1 MTSKGIYIPRRNIMK
16 KKLFSVFAAVLVLV
30 ICIAALV
37 ACNPYKADSIGSG
50 DSSAAVES
58 NGGYVVKQGRFIYF
72 INGYVGESADNAWG
86 AATKQGIVRAEIKDG
101 KVDPKSAKLVVP
113 KSVYNSSNV
122 GGIAIHGDWIYY
134 TSVNTDKDKSGT
146 ASTVNTDFMRTKTD
160 GSVTQLIGTIG
171 TRSAKYIFTKSR
183 VLYYT
188 NNTIGF
194 IDFSKMN
201 DKATDKGKGAVKG
214 TLAENVENVV
224 WDYATD
230 SIFYVQTAPS
240 EDSYKN
246 YNNLCTIKADGSGQ
260 KVLATQTTFVAEGVD
275 PVNDQL
281 NVFKYNILNLYV
293 ESDGDCTLYYTKSH
307 TFSSNSVPDGLFM
320 AKASNVKGTEKNLNT
335 IASTTLVPLGYA
347 EGALAY
353 NAHSVYCWY
362 NGVEKENPVQVTST
376 SQTIWKVDK
385 AKGVVYYT
393 ASSSAKSI
401 SKISYREAKDNAAVI
416 MEEGI
421 KTDWLV
427 LDFVGNDFY
436 FFASDDDNYLHT
448 VNLETFDKDAE
459 DAAST
464 YIGCPTDRL
473 DKKDA

>member
-1 MTSKGIYIPRRNIMK
+1 MK

-101 KVDPKSAKLVVP
+101 KVDPTSAKLVVP
-113 KSVYNSSNV
+113 KSVYNSSTA
-122 GGIAIHGDWIYY
+122 GGIAIHGEWIYY
-134 TSVNTDKDKSGT
+134 TSVNTDKDKTGT

-171 TRSAKYIFTKSR
+171 TRSAKYLFTTSR

-188 NNTIGF
+188 DNTIGY
-194 IDFSKMN
+194 IDFSGMN

-224 WDYATD
+224 WSYDTD
-230 SIFYVQTAPS
+230 AIYYVQTAPS

-260 KVLATQTTFVAEGVD
+260 KVLATQNTFVAEGKD
-275 PVNDQL
+275 PVQDQL
-281 NVFKYNILNLYV
+281 NVFKYSLVNMYV
-293 ESDGDCTLYYTKSH
+293 EENGDCTLYYTKSH
-307 TFSSNSVPDGLFM
+307 TLNSESKSDGLFM
-320 AKASNVKGTEKNLNT
+320 AKASDVKGTQKLLNT

-347 EGALAY
+347 EGVLAY
-353 NAHSVYCWY
+353 NSNSVYCWY
-362 NGVEKENPVQVTST
+362 NGDEKENPVQVTTT
-376 SQTIWKVDK
+376 SQTIWKVDQQ
-385 AKGVVYYT
+385 KGIVYFT
-393 ASSSAKSI
+393 ASSSASSI
-401 SKISYREAKDNAAVI
+401 SKISYREAKDNATVI

>member
-1 MTSKGIYIPRRNIMK
+1 MK

-122 GGIAIHGDWIYY
+122 GGIAIHGEWIYY
-134 TSVNTDKDKSGT
+134 TSVNTDKDKTGT

-171 TRSAKYIFTKSR
+171 TRSAKHLFTTSR

-188 NNTIGF
+188 DNTIGY
-194 IDFSKMN
+194 IDFSGMN

-214 TLAENVENVV
+214 TLVEKVENVV

-260 KVLATQTTFVAEGVD
+260 KVLATQNTFVAEGKD
-275 PVNDQL
+275 PVQDQL

-307 TFSSNSVPDGLFM
+307 TFSSNSVSDGLFM

-353 NAHSVYCWY
+353 NSNSVYCWY
-362 NGVEKENPVQVTST
+362 NGVEKENPVQVTTT
-376 SQTIWKVDK
+376 SQTIWKVDQQ
-385 AKGVVYYT
+385 KGIVYFT
-393 ASSSAKSI
+393 ASSSASSI
-401 SKISYREAKDNAAVI
+401 SKISYREAKDNATVI

-427 LDFVGNDFY
+427 LDFIGDDFY
-436 FFASDDDNYLHT
+436 FFASKDDNYLHT
-448 VNLETFDKDAE
+448 INLSTFDKDAE
-459 DAAST
+459 DAEST

-473 DKKDA
+473 DDKDE

>member
-1 MTSKGIYIPRRNIMK
+1 MK

-101 KVDPKSAKLVVP
+101 KVDPTSAKLVVP

-122 GGIAIHGDWIYY
+122 GGIAIHGEWIYY
-134 TSVNTDKDKSGT
+134 TSVNTDKDKTGT

-171 TRSAKYIFTKSR
+171 TRSAKYLFTTSR

-188 NNTIGF
+188 DNTIGY
-194 IDFSKMN
+194 IDFSGMN

-224 WDYATD
+224 WSYDTD
-230 SIFYVQTAPS
+230 AIYYVQTAPS

-260 KVLATQTTFVAEGVD
+260 KVLATQNTFVAEGKD
-275 PVNDQL
+275 PVQDQL
-281 NVFKYNILNLYV
+281 NVFKYNVLNLYV

-385 AKGVVYYT
+385 AQGVVYYT

-473 DKKDA
+473 DDKDE

>member
-1 MTSKGIYIPRRNIMK
+1 MK

-134 TSVNTDKDKSGT
+134 TSVNTAKDKTGT

-171 TRSAKYIFTKSR
+171 TRSAKYLFTTSR

-188 NNTIGF
+188 DNTIGY
-194 IDFSKMN
+194 IDFSGMN

-260 KVLATQTTFVAEGVD
+260 KVLATQSTFVQEGKNAVD
-275 PVNDQL
+275 DQL
-281 NVFKYNILNLYV
+281 NVFKYSLVNMYV
-293 ESDGDCTLYYTKSH
+293 EEDGDCTLYYTKSH
-307 TFSSNSVPDGLFM
+307 TLSGSVPDGLFM
-320 AKASNVKGTEKNLNT
+320 AKASNVKGTENNLNT

-385 AKGVVYYT
+385 AQGVVYYT

>member
-1 MTSKGIYIPRRNIMK
+1 MK

-101 KVDPKSAKLVVP
+101 KVDPTSAKLVVP

-122 GGIAIHGDWIYY
+122 GGIAIHGEWIYY
-134 TSVNTDKDKSGT
+134 TSVNTDKDKTGT

-171 TRSAKYIFTKSR
+171 TRSAKYLFTTSR

-188 NNTIGF
+188 DNTIGY
-194 IDFSKMN
+194 IDFSGMN

-214 TLAENVENVV
+214 TLVEKVENVV
-224 WDYATD
+224 WSYDTD
-230 SIFYVQTAPS
+230 AIYYVQTAPS

-260 KVLATQTTFVAEGVD
+260 KVLATQTTFTDD
-275 PVNDQL
+275 PL
-281 NVFKYNILNLYV
+281 NNPRKVFKYNLVNMYV
-293 ESDGDCTLYYTKSH
+293 EEDGDCTLYYTKSH
-307 TFSSNSVPDGLFM
+307 TFNSESVPDGLFM

-353 NAHSVYCWY
+353 NSISVYCWY
-362 NGVEKENPVQVTST
+362 NGVEKENPVQVTTT
-376 SQTIWKVDK
+376 SQTIWKVDQQ
-385 AKGVVYYT
+385 KGIVYFT
-393 ASSSAKSI
+393 ASSSASSI
-401 SKISYREAKDNAAVI
+401 SKISYREAKDNATVI

-427 LDFVGNDFY
+427 LDFIGDDFY
-436 FFASDDDNYLHT
+436 FFASKDDNYLHT
-448 VNLETFDKDAE
+448 INLSTFDKDAE
-459 DAAST
+459 DAEST

-473 DKKDA
+473 DDKDE

>member
-1 MTSKGIYIPRRNIMK
+1 MK

-101 KVDPKSAKLVVP
+101 KVDPTSAKLVVP
-113 KSVYNSSNV
+113 KSVYNSSTA
-122 GGIAIHGDWIYY
+122 GGIAIHGEWIYY
-134 TSVNTDKDKSGT
+134 TSVNTDKDKTGT

-171 TRSAKYIFTKSR
+171 TRSAKYLFTTSR

-188 NNTIGF
+188 DNTIGY
-194 IDFSKMN
+194 IDFSGMN

-214 TLAENVENVV
+214 TLVENVENVV
-224 WDYATD
+224 WSYDTD
-230 SIFYVQTAPS
+230 AIYYVQTAPS

-307 TFSSNSVPDGLFM
+307 TFSSSSVPDGLFM

-362 NGVEKENPVQVTST
+362 NGVEKENPVQVTTT

>member
-1 MTSKGIYIPRRNIMK
+1 MK

-134 TSVNTDKDKSGT
+134 TSVNTAKDKTGT

-171 TRSAKYIFTKSR
+171 TRSAKYLFTTSR

-188 NNTIGF
+188 DNTIGY
-194 IDFSKMN
+194 IDFSGMN

-260 KVLATQTTFVAEGVD
+260 KVLATQSTFVQEGKNAVD
-275 PVNDQL
+275 DQL
-281 NVFKYNILNLYV
+281 NVFKYSLVNMYV
-293 ESDGDCTLYYTKSH
+293 EEDGDCTLYYTKSH
-307 TFSSNSVPDGLFM
+307 TLSGSVPDGLFM

-385 AKGVVYYT
+385 AQGVVYYT

>member
-1 MTSKGIYIPRRNIMK
+1 MK

-101 KVDPKSAKLVVP
+101 KVDPTSAKLVVP
-113 KSVYNSSNV
+113 KSVYNSSTA
-122 GGIAIHGDWIYY
+122 GGIAIHGEWIYY
-134 TSVNTDKDKSGT
+134 TSVNTDKDKTGT

-171 TRSAKYIFTKSR
+171 TRSAKYLFTTSR

-188 NNTIGF
+188 DNTIGY
-194 IDFSKMN
+194 IDFSGMN

-260 KVLATQTTFVAEGVD
+260 KVLATQTTFTDD
-275 PVNDQL
+275 PL
-281 NVFKYNILNLYV
+281 NNPRKVFKYNLVNMYV
-293 ESDGDCTLYYTKSH
+293 EEDGDCTLYYTKSH
-307 TFSSNSVPDGLFM
+307 TFNSESEPDGLFM

-353 NAHSVYCWY
+353 NSSSVYCWY

-385 AKGVVYYT
+385 AQGVVYYT

>member
-1 MTSKGIYIPRRNIMK
+1 MYIPRRNIMK

-30 ICIAALV
+30 LCIAALV
-37 ACNPYKADSIGSG
+37 ACNPYKADSIGKG
-50 DSSAAVES
+50 DSDATVES
-58 NGGYVVKQGRFIYF
+58 NGGYVVKQGNFVYF
-72 INGYVGESADNAWG
+72 INGYVGESADNTWG

-122 GGIAIHGDWIYY
+122 GGIAIHGEWIYY

-201 DKATDKGKGAVKG
+201 DKATDKGNGAVKG

-260 KVLATQTTFVAEGVD
+260 KVLATQNTFVAEGKD
-275 PVNDQL
+275 PVQDQL
-281 NVFKYNILNLYV
+281 NVFKYSLVNMYV
-293 ESDGDCTLYYTKSH
+293 EENGDCTLYYTKSH
-307 TFSSNSVPDGLFM
+307 TLNSSSVSDGLFM
-320 AKASNVKGTEKNLNT
+320 AKASDVKRFEKNLNM

-353 NAHSVYCWY
+353 NSDSVYCWY
-362 NGVEKENPVQVTST
+362 NGVEKENPVQVTSK

>member
-1 MTSKGIYIPRRNIMK
+1 MK

-101 KVDPKSAKLVVP
+101 KVDPTSAKLVVP
-113 KSVYNSSNV
+113 KSVYNSSTA
-122 GGIAIHGDWIYY
+122 GGIAIHGEWIYY
-134 TSVNTDKDKSGT
+134 TSVNTDKDKTGT

-171 TRSAKYIFTKSR
+171 TRSAKYLFTTSR

-188 NNTIGF
+188 DNTIGY
-194 IDFSKMN
+194 IDFSGMN

-224 WDYATD
+224 WSYDTD
-230 SIFYVQTAPS
+230 AIYYVQTAPS

-260 KVLATQTTFVAEGVD
+260 KVLATQNTFVAEGKD
-275 PVNDQL
+275 PVQDQL
-281 NVFKYNILNLYV
+281 NVFKYSLVNMYV
-293 ESDGDCTLYYTKSH
+293 EENGDCTLYYTKSH
-307 TFSSNSVPDGLFM
+307 TLNSESKSDGLFM
-320 AKASNVKGTEKNLNT
+320 AKASDVKGTEKNLNT

-353 NAHSVYCWY
+353 NSNSVYCWY
-362 NGVEKENPVQVTST
+362 NGVEKENPVQVTTT
-376 SQTIWKVDK
+376 SQTIWKVDQQ
-385 AKGVVYYT
+385 KGIVYFT
-393 ASSSAKSI
+393 ASSSASSI
-401 SKISYREAKDNAAVI
+401 SKISYREAKDNATVI

-473 DKKDA
+473 DDKDE

>member
-1 MTSKGIYIPRRNIMK
+1 MK

-101 KVDPKSAKLVVP
+101 KVDPTSAKLVVP
-113 KSVYNSSNV
+113 KSVYNSSTA
-122 GGIAIHGDWIYY
+122 GGIAIHGEWIYY
-134 TSVNTDKDKSGT
+134 TSVNTAKDKTGT

-171 TRSAKYIFTKSR
+171 TRSAKYLFTTSR

-188 NNTIGF
+188 DNTIGY
-194 IDFSKMN
+194 IDFSGMN

-214 TLAENVENVV
+214 TLVEKVENVV
-224 WDYATD
+224 WSYDTD
-230 SIFYVQTAPS
+230 AIYYVQTAPS

-281 NVFKYNILNLYV
+281 NVFKYNVLNLYV

-307 TFSSNSVPDGLFM
+307 TLNSESKSDGLFM
-320 AKASNVKGTEKNLNT
+320 AKASDVKGTQKLLNT

-353 NAHSVYCWY
+353 NSNSVYCWY

-385 AKGVVYYT
+385 AQGVVYYT

-401 SKISYREAKDNAAVI
+401 SKISYREAKDNATVI

>member
-1 MTSKGIYIPRRNIMK
+1 MYIPRRNIMK

-30 ICIAALV
+30 LCVAALV
-37 ACNPYKADSIGSG
+37 ACNPYKADSIGKG
-50 DSSAAVES
+50 DSDATVES
-58 NGGYVVKQGRFIYF
+58 NGGYVVKQGNFVYF
-72 INGYVGESADNAWG
+72 INGYVGESADNTWG

-122 GGIAIHGDWIYY
+122 GGIAIHGEWIYY

-201 DKATDKGKGAVKG
+201 DKATDKGNGAVKG

-260 KVLATQTTFVAEGVD
+260 KVLATQNTFVAEGKD
-275 PVNDQL
+275 PVQDQL
-281 NVFKYNILNLYV
+281 NVFKYSLVNMYV
-293 ESDGDCTLYYTKSH
+293 EEDGDCTLYYTKSH
-307 TFSSNSVPDGLFM
+307 TLNSSSVSDGLFM
-320 AKASNVKGTEKNLNT
+320 AKASDVKGTQKLLNT
-335 IASTTLVPLGYA
+335 IASTTLVPLGYE

-353 NAHSVYCWY
+353 NSDSVYCWY
-362 NGVEKENPVQVTST
+362 NGVEKENPVQVTSK

-401 SKISYREAKDNAAVI
+401 SKISYREAKDNATVI

>member
-1 MTSKGIYIPRRNIMK
+1 MK

-101 KVDPKSAKLVVP
+101 KVDPTSAKLVVP
-113 KSVYNSSNV
+113 KSVYNSSTA

>member
-1 MTSKGIYIPRRNIMK
+1 MK

-122 GGIAIHGDWIYY
+122 GGIAIHGEWIYY
-134 TSVNTDKDKSGT
+134 TSVNTDKDKTGT

-171 TRSAKYIFTKSR
+171 TRSAKYLFTTSR

-188 NNTIGF
+188 DNTIGY
-194 IDFSKMN
+194 IDFSGMN

-240 EDSYKN
+240 EDSFKN

-281 NVFKYNILNLYV
+281 NVLKYNILNLYV

-362 NGVEKENPVQVTST
+362 NGVEKENPVQVTTT

>member
-1 MTSKGIYIPRRNIMK
+1 MYIPRRNIMK

-30 ICIAALV
+30 LCIAALV
-37 ACNPYKADSIGSG
+37 ACNPYKADSIGKG
-50 DSSAAVES
+50 DSDATVES
-58 NGGYVVKQGRFIYF
+58 NGGYVVKQGRFVYF
-72 INGYVGESADNAWG
+72 INGFVGESADNTWG

-122 GGIAIHGDWIYY
+122 GGIAIHGEWIYY

-201 DKATDKGKGAVKG
+201 DKATDKGNGAVKG

-260 KVLATQTTFVAEGVD
+260 KVLATQNTFVAEGKD
-275 PVNDQL
+275 PVQDQL
-281 NVFKYNILNLYV
+281 NVFKYSLVNMYV
-293 ESDGDCTLYYTKSH
+293 EENGDCTLYYTKSH
-307 TFSSNSVPDGLFM
+307 TLNSSSVSDGLFM
-320 AKASNVKGTEKNLNT
+320 AKASDVKGTQKLLNT
-335 IASTTLVPLGYA
+335 IASTTLVPLGYE

-353 NAHSVYCWY
+353 NSDSVYCWY
-362 NGVEKENPVQVTST
+362 NGVEKENPVQVTSK

>member
-1 MTSKGIYIPRRNIMK
+1 MK

-122 GGIAIHGDWIYY
+122 GGIAIHGEWIYY
-134 TSVNTDKDKSGT
+134 TSVNTAKDKTGT

-353 NAHSVYCWY
+353 NSNSVYCWY
-362 NGVEKENPVQVTST
+362 NGVEKENPVQVTTT
-376 SQTIWKVDK
+376 SQTIWKVDQQ
-385 AKGVVYYT
+385 KGIVYFT

-401 SKISYREAKDNAAVI
+401 SKISYREAKDNATVI

>member
-1 MTSKGIYIPRRNIMK
+1 MK

-122 GGIAIHGDWIYY
+122 GGIAIHGEWIYY
-134 TSVNTDKDKSGT
+134 TSVNTAKDKTGT

-171 TRSAKYIFTKSR
+171 TRSAKYLFTTSR

-188 NNTIGF
+188 DNTIGY
-194 IDFSKMN
+194 IDFSGMN

-214 TLAENVENVV
+214 TLVEKVENVV
-224 WDYATD
+224 WSYDTD
-230 SIFYVQTAPS
+230 AIYYVQTAPS

-307 TFSSNSVPDGLFM
+307 TFSSNSVSDGLFM

-353 NAHSVYCWY
+353 NSNSVYCWY
-362 NGVEKENPVQVTST
+362 NGVEKENPVQVTTT
-376 SQTIWKVDK
+376 SQTIWKVDQQ
-385 AKGVVYYT
+385 KGIVYFT
-393 ASSSAKSI
+393 ASSSASSI
-401 SKISYREAKDNAAVI
+401 SKISYREAKDNATVI

-427 LDFVGNDFY
+427 LDFIGDDFY
-436 FFASDDDNYLHT
+436 FFASKDDNYLHT
-448 VNLETFDKDAE
+448 INLSTFDKDAE

-473 DKKDA
+473 DDKDE

>member
-1 MTSKGIYIPRRNIMK
+1 MK

-101 KVDPKSAKLVVP
+101 KVDPTSAKLVVP
-113 KSVYNSSNV
+113 KSVYNSSTA
-122 GGIAIHGDWIYY
+122 GGIAIHGEWIYY
-134 TSVNTDKDKSGT
+134 TSVNTDKDKTGT

-171 TRSAKYIFTKSR
+171 TRSAKYLFTTSR

-188 NNTIGF
+188 DNTIGY
-194 IDFSKMN
+194 IDFSGMN

-214 TLAENVENVV
+214 ALAENVENVV

-307 TFSSNSVPDGLFM
+307 TFSSSSVPDGLFM

-362 NGVEKENPVQVTST
+362 NGVEKENPVQVTTT

>member
-1 MTSKGIYIPRRNIMK
+1 MK

-58 NGGYVVKQGRFIYF
+58 NGGYVVKQGKFIYF

-122 GGIAIHGDWIYY
+122 GGIAIHGEWIYY
-134 TSVNTDKDKSGT
+134 TSVNTDKDKTGT

-171 TRSAKYIFTKSR
+171 TRSAKYLFTTSR

-188 NNTIGF
+188 DNTIGY
-194 IDFSKMN
+194 IDFSGMN

-214 TLAENVENVV
+214 TLVENVENVV
-224 WDYATD
+224 WSYDTD
-230 SIFYVQTAPS
+230 AIYYVQTAPS

-260 KVLATQTTFVAEGVD
+260 KVLATQNTFVAEGKD
-275 PVNDQL
+275 PVQDQL
-281 NVFKYNILNLYV
+281 NVFKYNVLNLYV

-385 AKGVVYYT
+385 AQGVVYYT

-473 DKKDA
+473 DDKDE

>member
-1 MTSKGIYIPRRNIMK
+1 MYIPRRNIMK

-30 ICIAALV
+30 LCVAALV

-58 NGGYVVKQGRFIYF
+58 NGGYVVKQGKFVYF
-72 INGYVGESADNAWG
+72 INGYVGESADNTWG

-113 KSVYNSSNV
+113 KSVYNSSNI
-122 GGIAIHGDWIYY
+122 GGIAIHGEWIYY

-160 GSVTQLIGTIG
+160 GSVTQRIGTIG

-201 DKATDKGKGAVKG
+201 DKATDKGNGAVKG

-260 KVLATQTTFVAEGVD
+260 KVLATQKTFVAEGKD
-275 PVNDQL
+275 PVQDQL
-281 NVFKYNILNLYV
+281 NVFKYSLVNMYV
-293 ESDGDCTLYYTKSH
+293 EENGDCTLYYTKSH
-307 TFSSNSVPDGLFM
+307 TLNSSSVSDGLFM
-320 AKASNVKGTEKNLNT
+320 AKASDVKGTQKLLNT
-335 IASTTLVPLGYA
+335 IASTTLVPLGYE

-353 NAHSVYCWY
+353 NSDSVYCWY
-362 NGVEKENPVQVTST
+362 NGVERENPVQVTST

-401 SKISYREAKDNAAVI
+401 SKISYREAKDNATVI

>member
-1 MTSKGIYIPRRNIMK
+1 MK

-122 GGIAIHGDWIYY
+122 GGIAIHGEWIYY
-134 TSVNTDKDKSGT
+134 TSVNTDKDKTGT

-171 TRSAKYIFTKSR
+171 TRSAKYLFTTSR

-188 NNTIGF
+188 DNTIGY
-194 IDFSKMN
+194 IDFSGMN

-260 KVLATQTTFVAEGVD
+260 KVLATQNTFVAEGKD
-275 PVNDQL
+275 PVQDQL

-385 AKGVVYYT
+385 AQGVVYYT

>member
-1 MTSKGIYIPRRNIMK
+1 MK

-101 KVDPKSAKLVVP
+101 KVDPTSAKLVVP
-113 KSVYNSSNV
+113 KSVYNSSTA
-122 GGIAIHGDWIYY
+122 GGIAIHGEWIYY
-134 TSVNTDKDKSGT
+134 TSVNTDKDKTGT

-171 TRSAKYIFTKSR
+171 TRSAKYLFTTSR

-188 NNTIGF
+188 DNTIGY
-194 IDFSKMN
+194 IDFSGMN

-307 TFSSNSVPDGLFM
+307 TFSSSSVPDGLFM
-320 AKASNVKGTEKNLNT
+320 AKASNVKGTEKNLNM

-376 SQTIWKVDK
+376 SQTIWKVDQQ
-385 AKGVVYYT
+385 KGIVYFT
-393 ASSSAKSI
+393 ASSSASSI
-401 SKISYREAKDNAAVI
+401 SKISYREAKDNATVI

-427 LDFVGNDFY
+427 LDFIGDDFY
-436 FFASDDDNYLHT
+436 FFASKDDNYLHT
-448 VNLETFDKDAE
+448 INLSTFDKDAE

>member
-1 MTSKGIYIPRRNIMK
+1 MK

-353 NAHSVYCWY
+353 NSNSVYCWY
-362 NGVEKENPVQVTST
+362 NGVEKENPVQVTTT
-376 SQTIWKVDK
+376 SQTIWKVDQQ
-385 AKGVVYYT
+385 KGIVYFT
-393 ASSSAKSI
+393 ASSSASSI
-401 SKISYREAKDNAAVI
+401 SKISYREAKDNATVI

>member
-1 MTSKGIYIPRRNIMK
+1 MK

-122 GGIAIHGDWIYY
+122 GGIAIHGEWIYY

-307 TFSSNSVPDGLFM
+307 TLNSTSVSDGLFM

-353 NAHSVYCWY
+353 NSNSVYCWY
-362 NGVEKENPVQVTST
+362 NGVEKENPVQVTTT
-376 SQTIWKVDK
+376 SQTIWKVDQQ
-385 AKGVVYYT
+385 KGIVYFT

-401 SKISYREAKDNAAVI
+401 SKISYREAKDNATVI

-473 DKKDA
+473 DDKDE

>member
-1 MTSKGIYIPRRNIMK
+1 MK

-101 KVDPKSAKLVVP
+101 KVDPTSAKLVVP
-113 KSVYNSSNV
+113 KSVYNSSTA
-122 GGIAIHGDWIYY
+122 GGIAIHGEWIYY
-134 TSVNTDKDKSGT
+134 TSVNTDKDKTGT

-171 TRSAKYIFTKSR
+171 TRSAKYLFTTSR

-188 NNTIGF
+188 DNTIGY
-194 IDFSKMN
+194 IDFSGMN

-335 IASTTLVPLGYA
+335 IASTTLVPLGYE

-353 NAHSVYCWY
+353 NSDSVYCWY

-401 SKISYREAKDNAAVI
+401 SKISYREAKDNATVI

-473 DKKDA
+473 DDKDE

>member
-1 MTSKGIYIPRRNIMK
+1 MK

-122 GGIAIHGDWIYY
+122 GGIAIHGEWIYY
-134 TSVNTDKDKSGT
+134 TSVNTDKDKTGT

-171 TRSAKYIFTKSR
+171 TRSAKYLFTTSR

-188 NNTIGF
+188 DNTIGY
-194 IDFSKMN
+194 IDFSGMN

-260 KVLATQTTFVAEGVD
+260 KVLATQNTFVAEGKD
-275 PVNDQL
+275 PVQDQL
-281 NVFKYNILNLYV
+281 NVFKYSLVNMYV
-293 ESDGDCTLYYTKSH
+293 EENGDCTLYYTKSH
-307 TFSSNSVPDGLFM
+307 TLNSESVPDGLFM
-320 AKASNVKGTEKNLNT
+320 AKASDVKGTEKNLNT

-353 NAHSVYCWY
+353 NSNSVYCWY
-362 NGVEKENPVQVTST
+362 NGVEK
-376 SQTIWKVDK
+376 
-385 AKGVVYYT
+385 
-393 ASSSAKSI
+393 
-401 SKISYREAKDNAAVI
+401 
-416 MEEGI
+416 
-421 KTDWLV
+421 KTP
-427 LDFVGNDFY
+427 F
-436 FFASDDDNYLHT
+436 
-448 VNLETFDKDAE
+448 K
-459 DAAST
+459 
-464 YIGCPTDRL
+464 
-473 DKKDA
+473 

>member
-1 MTSKGIYIPRRNIMK
+1 MYIPRRNIMK

-30 ICIAALV
+30 LCVAALV
-37 ACNPYKADSIGSG
+37 ACNPYKADSIGKG
-50 DSSAAVES
+50 DSDATVES
-58 NGGYVVKQGRFIYF
+58 NGGYVVKQGNFVYF
-72 INGYVGESADNAWG
+72 INGYVGESADNTWG

-122 GGIAIHGDWIYY
+122 GGIAIHGEWIYY

-201 DKATDKGKGAVKG
+201 DKATDKGNGAVKG

-260 KVLATQTTFVAEGVD
+260 KVLATQKTFVAEGKD
-275 PVNDQL
+275 PVQDQL
-281 NVFKYNILNLYV
+281 NVFKYSLVNMYV
-293 ESDGDCTLYYTKSH
+293 EENGDCTLYYTKSH
-307 TFSSNSVPDGLFM
+307 TLNSSSVSDGLFM
-320 AKASNVKGTEKNLNT
+320 AKASDVKGTQKLLNT
-335 IASTTLVPLGYA
+335 IASTTLVPLGYE

-353 NAHSVYCWY
+353 NSDSVYCWY
-362 NGVEKENPVQVTST
+362 NGVEREKPVQVTSK

-436 FFASDDDNYLHT
+436 FFASDDDNYMHT

>member
-1 MTSKGIYIPRRNIMK
+1 MK

-101 KVDPKSAKLVVP
+101 KVDPTSAKLVVP
-113 KSVYNSSNV
+113 KSVYNSSTA
-122 GGIAIHGDWIYY
+122 GGIAIHGEWIYY
-134 TSVNTDKDKSGT
+134 TSVNTDKDKTGT

-171 TRSAKYIFTKSR
+171 TRSAKYLFTTSR

-188 NNTIGF
+188 DNTIGY
-194 IDFSKMN
+194 IDFSGMN

-307 TFSSNSVPDGLFM
+307 TFSSSSVPDGLFM

-362 NGVEKENPVQVTST
+362 NGIEKENPVQVTTT

>member
-1 MTSKGIYIPRRNIMK
+1 MK
-16 KKLFSVFAAVLVLV
+16 KKFFSVFAAVLVLV

-122 GGIAIHGDWIYY
+122 GGIAIHGEWIYY

-171 TRSAKYIFTKSR
+171 TRSAKYLFTTSR

-188 NNTIGF
+188 DNTIGY
-194 IDFSKMN
+194 IDFSGMN

-307 TFSSNSVPDGLFM
+307 TFSSSSVPDGLFM

-362 NGVEKENPVQVTST
+362 NGVEKENPVQVTTT

-473 DKKDA
+473 DDKDE

>member
-1 MTSKGIYIPRRNIMK
+1 MYIPRRNIMK

-30 ICIAALV
+30 LCIAALV

-58 NGGYVVKQGRFIYF
+58 NGGYVVKQGKFVYF
-72 INGYVGESADNAWG
+72 INGYVGESADNTWG

-122 GGIAIHGDWIYY
+122 GGIAIHGEWIYY

-171 TRSAKYIFTKSR
+171 TRSAKYLFTKTR

-188 NNTIGF
+188 NNTISF

-201 DKATDKGKGAVKG
+201 DKATDKGNGAVKG

-260 KVLATQTTFVAEGVD
+260 KVLATQNTFVAEGKD
-275 PVNDQL
+275 PVQDQL
-281 NVFKYNILNLYV
+281 NVFKYSLVNMYV
-293 ESDGDCTLYYTKSH
+293 EENGDCTLYYTKSH
-307 TFSSNSVPDGLFM
+307 TLNSSSVSDGLFM
-320 AKASNVKGTEKNLNT
+320 AKASDVKGTQKLLNT
-335 IASTTLVPLGYA
+335 IASTTLVPLGYE

-353 NAHSVYCWY
+353 NSDSVYCWY
-362 NGVEKENPVQVTST
+362 NGVEKENPVQVTSK

>member
-1 MTSKGIYIPRRNIMK
+1 MYIPRRNIMK

-30 ICIAALV
+30 LCIAALV

-58 NGGYVVKQGRFIYF
+58 NGGYVVKQGKFVYF
-72 INGYVGESADNAWG
+72 INGYVGESADNTWG

-122 GGIAIHGDWIYY
+122 GGIAIHGEWIYY

-201 DKATDKGKGAVKG
+201 DKATDKGNGAVKG

-260 KVLATQTTFVAEGVD
+260 KVLATQKTFVAEGKD
-275 PVNDQL
+275 PVQDQL
-281 NVFKYNILNLYV
+281 NVFKYSLVNMYV
-293 ESDGDCTLYYTKSH
+293 EEDGDCTLYYTKSH
-307 TFSSNSVPDGLFM
+307 TLNSSSVSDGLFM
-320 AKASNVKGTEKNLNT
+320 AKASDVKAFEKNLNT
-335 IASTTLVPLGYA
+335 IASTTLVPLGYE

-353 NAHSVYCWY
+353 NSDSVYCWY
-362 NGVEKENPVQVTST
+362 NGVEKENPVQVTSK
-376 SQTIWKVDK
+376 SQTIWNVDK

-401 SKISYREAKDNAAVI
+401 SKISYREAKDNATVI

>member
-1 MTSKGIYIPRRNIMK
+1 MK

-122 GGIAIHGDWIYY
+122 GGIAIHGEWIYY

-260 KVLATQTTFVAEGVD
+260 KVLATQNTFVAEGKD
-275 PVNDQL
+275 PVQDQL
-281 NVFKYNILNLYV
+281 HVFKYNILNLYV

-307 TFSSNSVPDGLFM
+307 TLNSESKSDGLFM
-320 AKASNVKGTEKNLNT
+320 AKASNVKGTEKNLNM

-353 NAHSVYCWY
+353 NSDSVYCWY
-362 NGVEKENPVQVTST
+362 NGVEKENPVQVTTT
-376 SQTIWKVDK
+376 SQTIWKVDQQ
-385 AKGVVYYT
+385 KGIVYFT
-393 ASSSAKSI
+393 ASSSASSI
-401 SKISYREAKDNAAVI
+401 SKISYREAKDNATVI

-473 DKKDA
+473 DDKDE

>member
-1 MTSKGIYIPRRNIMK
+1 MYIPRRNIMK

-30 ICIAALV
+30 LCIAALV
-37 ACNPYKADSIGSG
+37 ACNPYKADSIGKG
-50 DSSAAVES
+50 DSDATVES
-58 NGGYVVKQGRFIYF
+58 NGGYVVKQGKFVYF
-72 INGYVGESADNAWG
+72 INGYVGESADNTWG

-122 GGIAIHGDWIYY
+122 GGIAIHGEWIYY

-201 DKATDKGKGAVKG
+201 DKATDKGNGAVKG

-260 KVLATQTTFVAEGVD
+260 KVLATQNTFVAEGKD
-275 PVNDQL
+275 PVQDQL
-281 NVFKYNILNLYV
+281 NVFKYSLVNMYV
-293 ESDGDCTLYYTKSH
+293 EENGDCTLYYTKSH
-307 TFSSNSVPDGLFM
+307 TLNSSSVSDGLFM
-320 AKASNVKGTEKNLNT
+320 AKASDVKGTQKLLNT
-335 IASTTLVPLGYA
+335 IASTTLVPLGYE

-353 NAHSVYCWY
+353 NSDSVYCWY
-362 NGVEKENPVQVTST
+362 NGVEKENPVQVTSK

-401 SKISYREAKDNAAVI
+401 SKISYREAKDNATVI